1 MYRSLCNVEHATFS
15 TIFDKLSHTWW
26 DPNGPFRLL
35 HEMNPLRIEYITQH
49 VMSTFNIKSKYPL
62 NDLRILDIGCG
73 GGLLSFPLASLG
85 AKVLGID
92 LSSNNIDYAS
102 KRSQLFPFS
111 TLSLEFRHTSVQN
124 LLQNVK
130 EKKIL
135 PFNIIVAME
144 MIEHLESE
152 SHQRQMILDL
162 LQLLE
167 PGGLLFLSTMNK
179 SCLSTLLTINIAE
192 DLLSLVPKGTHDP
205 NLYVAPEQIQN
216 WINDS
221 NKNDLHQTKVQ
232 SVQGIF
238 YHPLN
243 RTWIYIPWTGI
254 HYMMAINR

>member
-1 MYRSLCNVEHATFS
+1 MYKSLCNLEHATFS
-15 TIFDKLSHTWW
+15 TIFDTFSHTWW

-49 VMSTFNIKSKYPL
+49 AMSTFKKSKYSL

-92 LSSNNIDYAS
+92 LSSSNIDYAF
-102 KRSQLFPFS
+102 KRSRLFPFS
-111 TLSLEFRHTSVQN
+111 TLSLEFQHTSVQD
-124 LLQNVK
+124 LLDSFK

-152 SHQRQMILDL
+152 SHQKQMIFDL

-179 SCLSTLLTINIAE
+179 SCLSTLLTIKIAE
-192 DLLSLVPKGTHDP
+192 NLLSLVPKGTHDP

-216 WINDS
+216 WINDA
-221 NKNDLHQTKVQ
+221 NKNELHQTRIQ
-232 SVQGIF
+232 SIQGIF
-238 YHPLN
+238 YHPFK
-243 RTWIYIPWTGI
+243 RT
-254 HYMMAINR
+254 